1 MGRFNYQDSDNYG
14 NSSSNFFSLKD
25 DGDVARVRFMY
36 NDLKDVVGYAVHEIE
51 VDGNKRYV
59 NCLRSYNE
67 PKSKCPCCAND
78 YMQKAKIYVPL
89 YNVDT
94 KEVQLWERG
103 KKFLGKLQSIC
114 TRYARQDSPL
124 VNHIFEIERNGKKGD
139 QQTTYEVYEVG
150 SDDTT
155 LQDLPEV
162 IEPLGNVVL
171 DKSYDELDS
180 YVRTGSFATQQ
191 VPTRRVDTSEEYS
204 RRTVPS
210 RRSEQF

>member
-25 DGDVARVRFMY
+25 DGDIARVRFMY
-36 NDLKDVVGYAVHEIE
+36 NDLNDVTGYAVHEIE

-59 NCLRSYNE
+59 NCLRNYNE

-78 YMQKAKIYVPL
+78 YMQRAKLYVPL

-124 VNHIFEIERNGKKGD
+124 VNHVFEIERHGKKGD
-139 QQTTYEVYEVG
+139 TQTTYEIYEVG
-150 SDDTT
+150 SDGTT

-162 IEPLGNVVL
+162 IEPLGNVIL

>member
-162 IEPLGNVVL
+162 IEPLGNVIL

-180 YVRTGSFATQQ
+180 YVRTGWFATQQ
-191 VPTRRVDTSEEYS
+191 VPTSRVDTSEEYS

>member
-78 YMQKAKIYVPL
+78 YMQRAKLYVPL
-89 YNVDT
+89 YNIDT

-124 VNHIFEIERNGKKGD
+124 VNHVFEIERHGKKGD
-139 QQTTYEVYEVG
+139 TQTTYEIYEVG
-150 SDDTT
+150 SDGTT

-162 IEPLGNVVL
+162 IEPLGNVIL

>member
-162 IEPLGNVVL
+162 IEPLGNIIL

>member
-25 DGDVARVRFMY
+25 DGDIARVRFMY
-36 NDLKDVVGYAVHEIE
+36 NDLNDVTGYAVHEIE

-59 NCLRSYNE
+59 NCLRNYNE

-78 YMQKAKIYVPL
+78 YMQRAKLYVPL

-124 VNHIFEIERNGKKGD
+124 VNHVFEIERHGKKGD
-139 QQTTYEVYEVG
+139 TQTTYEIYEVG

-162 IEPLGNVVL
+162 IEPLGNIIL

>member
-25 DGDVARVRFMY
+25 DGDIARVRFMY
-36 NDLKDVVGYAVHEIE
+36 NDLNDVTGYAVHEIE

-59 NCLRSYNE
+59 NCLRNYNE

-78 YMQKAKIYVPL
+78 YMQRAKLYVPL

-124 VNHIFEIERNGKKGD
+124 VNHVFEIERHGKKGD
-139 QQTTYEVYEVG
+139 TQTTYEIYEVG
-150 SDDTT
+150 SDGTT

-162 IEPLGNVVL
+162 IEPLGNIIL

>member
-150 SDDTT
+150 SDNTT
-155 LQDLPEV
+155 LEDLPEV
-162 IEPLGNVVL
+162 IEPLGNVIL

>member
-150 SDDTT
+150 SDNTT

-162 IEPLGNVVL
+162 IEPLGNVIL

>member
-150 SDDTT
+150 SDGTT

-162 IEPLGNVVL
+162 IEPLGNVIL

-204 RRTVPS
+204 RRTVTS

>member
-36 NDLKDVVGYAVHEIE
+36 NDLKDVVGYAVHEID
-51 VDGNKRYV
+51 VDGNTRYV

-124 VNHIFEIERNGKKGD
+124 VNHIFEIERHGKKGD
-139 QQTTYEVYEVG
+139 TQTTYEVYEVG

-162 IEPLGNVVL
+162 IEPLGNVIL

>member
-25 DGDVARVRFMY
+25 DGDIARVRFMY
-36 NDLKDVVGYAVHEIE
+36 NDLNDVKGYAVHEIE

-59 NCLRSYNE
+59 NCLRNYNE

-78 YMQKAKIYVPL
+78 YMQRAKLYVPL

-124 VNHIFEIERNGKKGD
+124 VNHVFEIERHGKKGD
-139 QQTTYEVYEVG
+139 TQTTYEIYEVG
-150 SDDTT
+150 SDGTT

-162 IEPLGNVVL
+162 IEPLGNIIL

>member
-25 DGDVARVRFMY
+25 DGDIARVRFMY
-36 NDLKDVVGYAVHEIE
+36 NDLNDVTGYAVHEIE

-59 NCLRSYNE
+59 NCLRNYNE

-150 SDDTT
+150 SDGTT

-162 IEPLGNVVL
+162 IEPLGNVIL

>member
-25 DGDVARVRFMY
+25 DGDIARVRFMY
-36 NDLKDVVGYAVHEIE
+36 NDLNDVTGYAVHEIE

-59 NCLRSYNE
+59 NCLRNYNE

-78 YMQKAKIYVPL
+78 YMQRAKLYVPL

-124 VNHIFEIERNGKKGD
+124 VNHVFEIERHGKKGD
-139 QQTTYEVYEVG
+139 TQTTYEIYEVA
-150 SDDTT
+150 SDGTT

-162 IEPLGNVVL
+162 IEPLGNIIL

>member
-162 IEPLGNVVL
+162 IEPLGNVIL

-180 YVRTGSFATQQ
+180 YVRTGSPSASSVITITSSLNFVTQ
-191 VPTRRVDTSEEYS
+191 S
-204 RRTVPS
+204 
-210 RRSEQF
+210 

>member
-36 NDLKDVVGYAVHEIE
+36 NDLNDVTGYAVHEVE

-59 NCLRSYNE
+59 NCLRNYNE

-78 YMQKAKIYVPL
+78 YMQRAKLYVPL

-94 KEVQLWERG
+94 KEVQLRERG

-124 VNHIFEIERNGKKGD
+124 VNHVFEIERHGKKGD
-139 QQTTYEVYEVG
+139 TQTTYEIYEVG
-150 SDDTT
+150 SDGTT

-162 IEPLGNVVL
+162 IEPLGNVIL

>member
-36 NDLKDVVGYAVHEIE
+36 NDLNDVTGYAVHEIE

-78 YMQKAKIYVPL
+78 YMQRAKLYVPL
-89 YNVDT
+89 YNIDT

-124 VNHIFEIERNGKKGD
+124 VNHVFEIERHGKKGD
-139 QQTTYEVYEVG
+139 TQTTYEIYEVG
-150 SDDTT
+150 SDGTT

-162 IEPLGNVVL
+162 IEPLGNVIL

-191 VPTRRVDTSEEYS
+191 VPTRRVDTNEEYS

>member
-150 SDDTT
+150 SDGTT

-162 IEPLGNVVL
+162 IEPLGNVIL

>member
-59 NCLRSYNE
+59 NCLRNYNE

-78 YMQKAKIYVPL
+78 YMQRAKLYVPL

-124 VNHIFEIERNGKKGD
+124 VNHVFEIERHGKKGD
-139 QQTTYEVYEVG
+139 TQTTYEIYEVG

-162 IEPLGNVVL
+162 IEPLGNVIL

>member
-103 KKFLGKLQSIC
+103 KKFLWKLQSIF

-150 SDDTT
+150 SDGTT

-162 IEPLGNVVL
+162 IEPLGNVIL
-171 DKSYDELDS
+171 DKAYDELDS

>member
-25 DGDVARVRFMY
+25 DGDIARVRFMY
-36 NDLKDVVGYAVHEIE
+36 NDLNDVTGYAVHEIE

-59 NCLRSYNE
+59 NCLRNYNE

-78 YMQKAKIYVPL
+78 YMQRAKLYVPL

-124 VNHIFEIERNGKKGD
+124 VNHVFEIERHGKKGD
-139 QQTTYEVYEVG
+139 TQTTYEVYEVG

-162 IEPLGNVVL
+162 IEPLGNVIL

-191 VPTRRVDTSEEYS
+191 VPTRRVDTNEEYS

>member
-59 NCLRSYNE
+59 NCLRNYNE

-78 YMQKAKIYVPL
+78 YMQRAKLYVPL

-124 VNHIFEIERNGKKGD
+124 VNHVFEIERHGKKGD
-139 QQTTYEVYEVG
+139 TQTTYEVYEVG
-150 SDDTT
+150 SDGTT

-162 IEPLGNVVL
+162 IEPLGNVIL

>member
-78 YMQKAKIYVPL
+78 YMQRAKLYVPL
-89 YNVDT
+89 YNIDT

-124 VNHIFEIERNGKKGD
+124 VNHVFEIERHGKKGD
-139 QQTTYEVYEVG
+139 TQTTYEIYEVG
-150 SDDTT
+150 SDGTT

-162 IEPLGNVVL
+162 IEPLGNIIL

-191 VPTRRVDTSEEYS
+191 VPTRRVDTNEEYS

>member
-36 NDLKDVVGYAVHEIE
+36 NDLNDVTGYAVHEIE

-59 NCLRSYNE
+59 NCLRNYNE

-78 YMQKAKIYVPL
+78 YMQRAKLYVPL

-124 VNHIFEIERNGKKGD
+124 VNHVFEIERHGKKGD
-139 QQTTYEVYEVG
+139 TQTTYEIYEVG

-162 IEPLGNVVL
+162 IEPLGNVIL

>member
-162 IEPLGNVVL
+162 IEPLGNVIL

-180 YVRTGSFATQQ
+180 YVRTGWFATQQ

>member
-25 DGDVARVRFMY
+25 DGDIARVRFMY
-36 NDLKDVVGYAVHEIE
+36 NDLNDVTGYAVHEIE

-124 VNHIFEIERNGKKGD
+124 VNHVFEIERHGKKGD
-139 QQTTYEVYEVG
+139 TQTTYEVYEVG

-162 IEPLGNVVL
+162 IEPLGNVIL

>member
-25 DGDVARVRFMY
+25 DGDIARVRFMY
-36 NDLKDVVGYAVHEIE
+36 NDLNDVTGYAVHEVE

-59 NCLRSYNE
+59 NCLRNYNE

-78 YMQKAKIYVPL
+78 YMQRAKLYVPL

-94 KEVQLWERG
+94 KEVQLRERG

-124 VNHIFEIERNGKKGD
+124 VNHVFEIERHGKKGD
-139 QQTTYEVYEVG
+139 TQTTYEIYEVG
-150 SDDTT
+150 SDGTT

-162 IEPLGNVVL
+162 IEPLGNVIL

>member
-67 PKSKCPCCAND
+67 PKSNCPCCAND

-162 IEPLGNVVL
+162 IEPLGNVIL

>member
-25 DGDVARVRFMY
+25 DGDIARVRFMY
-36 NDLKDVVGYAVHEIE
+36 NDLNDVTGYAVHEIE

-59 NCLRSYNE
+59 NCLRNYNE

-124 VNHIFEIERNGKKGD
+124 VNHIFEIERHGKKGD
-139 QQTTYEVYEVG
+139 TQTTYEIYEVG
-150 SDDTT
+150 SDGTT

-162 IEPLGNVVL
+162 IEPLGNIIL

>member
-162 IEPLGNVVL
+162 IEPLGNVIL

>member
-25 DGDVARVRFMY
+25 DGDIARVRFMY
-36 NDLKDVVGYAVHEIE
+36 NDLNDVTGYAVHEVE

-59 NCLRSYNE
+59 NCLRNYNE

-78 YMQKAKIYVPL
+78 YMQRAKLYVPL

-124 VNHIFEIERNGKKGD
+124 VNHVFEIERHGKKGD
-139 QQTTYEVYEVG
+139 TQTTYEIYEVG
-150 SDDTT
+150 SDGTT

-162 IEPLGNVVL
+162 IEPLGNVIL

>member
-124 VNHIFEIERNGKKGD
+124 VNHVFEIERNGKKGD
-139 QQTTYEVYEVG
+139 TQTTYEIYEVG
-150 SDDTT
+150 SDGTT

-162 IEPLGNVVL
+162 IEPLGNVIL

>member
-78 YMQKAKIYVPL
+78 YMQRAKLYVPL

-124 VNHIFEIERNGKKGD
+124 VNHVFEIERHGKKGD
-139 QQTTYEVYEVG
+139 TQTTYEVYEVG

-162 IEPLGNVVL
+162 IEPLGNVIL

>member
-150 SDDTT
+150 SDGTT

-162 IEPLGNVVL
+162 IEPLGNVIL

-191 VPTRRVDTSEEYS
+191 VPTRRVDTNEEYS

>member
-78 YMQKAKIYVPL
+78 YMQRAKLYVPL
-89 YNVDT
+89 YNIDT

-124 VNHIFEIERNGKKGD
+124 VNHVFEIERHGKKGD
-139 QQTTYEVYEVG
+139 TQTTYEIYEVG
-150 SDDTT
+150 SDGTT

-162 IEPLGNVVL
+162 IEPLGNVIL

-191 VPTRRVDTSEEYS
+191 VPTRRVDTNEEYS

>member
-36 NDLKDVVGYAVHEIE
+36 NDLNDVTGYAVHEIE

-78 YMQKAKIYVPL
+78 YMQKAKLYVPL

-139 QQTTYEVYEVG
+139 TQTTYEVYEVG
-150 SDDTT
+150 SDGTT

-162 IEPLGNVVL
+162 IEPLGNVIL

>member
-36 NDLKDVVGYAVHEIE
+36 NDLNDVTGYAVHEVE

-59 NCLRSYNE
+59 NCLRNYNE

-78 YMQKAKIYVPL
+78 YMQRAKLYVPL
-89 YNVDT
+89 YNIDT

-124 VNHIFEIERNGKKGD
+124 VNHVFEIERHGKKGD
-139 QQTTYEVYEVG
+139 TQTTYEIYEVG
-150 SDDTT
+150 SDGTT

-162 IEPLGNVVL
+162 IDPLGNIIL

>member
-25 DGDVARVRFMY
+25 DGDIARVRFMY
-36 NDLKDVVGYAVHEIE
+36 NDLNDVTGYAVHEIE

-59 NCLRSYNE
+59 NCLRNYNE

-78 YMQKAKIYVPL
+78 YMQRAKLYVPL

-124 VNHIFEIERNGKKGD
+124 VKHVFEIERHGKKGD
-139 QQTTYEVYEVG
+139 TQTTYEIYEVG
-150 SDDTT
+150 SDGTT

-162 IEPLGNVVL
+162 IEPLGNIIL

>member
-124 VNHIFEIERNGKKGD
+124 VNHVFEIERNGKKGD

-162 IEPLGNVVL
+162 IEPLGNVIL

>member
-36 NDLKDVVGYAVHEIE
+36 NDLNDVTGYAVHEIE

-59 NCLRSYNE
+59 NCLRNYNE

-78 YMQKAKIYVPL
+78 YMQRAKLYVPL

-124 VNHIFEIERNGKKGD
+124 VNHVFEIERHGKKGD
-139 QQTTYEVYEVG
+139 TQTTYEIYEVG
-150 SDDTT
+150 SDGTT

-162 IEPLGNVVL
+162 IEPLGNIIL